1 MAKVQQF
8 FLNELKFPEEGFR
21 LRELPK
27 EERAFYNKIHFDV
40 EVYLKSLGE
49 FKELGGVHY
58 RTDHDLSGH
67 QQVSNKSHTIFYE
80 GRRFIPHV
88 LELTVGV
95 DRLVYG
101 EMDNFYKNADGKG
114 WEWFAFPPKLAPFT
128 FAVFPLVNKEGIPE
142 LSEKVYQGLKADF
155 KGVYDSSGSI
165 GKRYARVDEIGVP
178 VAITLDYQTIEDK
191 TATVRDRDTGKQTRV
206 TLDELP
212 ELLRKVVQ
220 GSAFNIERRG

>member
-1 MAKVQQF
+1 MV
-8 FLNELKFPEEGFR
+8 R
-21 LRELPK
+21 
-27 EERAFYNKIHFDV
+27 
-40 EVYLKSLGE
+40 
-49 FKELGGVHY
+49 
-58 RTDHDLSGH
+58 
-67 QQVSNKSHTIFYE
+67 VS
-80 GRRFIPHV
+80 
-88 LELTVGV
+88 
-95 DRLVYG
+95 
-101 EMDNFYKNADGKG
+101 
-114 WEWFAFPPKLAPFT
+114 PKLAPFT